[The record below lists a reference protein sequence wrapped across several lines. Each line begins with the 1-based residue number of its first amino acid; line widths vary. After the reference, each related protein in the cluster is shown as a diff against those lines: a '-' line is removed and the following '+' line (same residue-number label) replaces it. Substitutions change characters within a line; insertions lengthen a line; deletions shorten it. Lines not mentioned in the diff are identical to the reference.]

1 VLDRPPTLIVEDT
14 PLNLKLLSTLLAANG
29 FPVTTAVSAEA
40 ALELVETTSFGLV
53 LVDICLP
60 GLDGLALT
68 RRLRAIPADRAM
80 VIVAVTANATK
91 KDVDAAFA
99 AGCDGFVMKPV
110 DTQRLVPRI
119 DELLALARA
128 KLR

>member
-1 VLDRPPTLIVEDT
+1 MLDRPPTLIVEDT